1 MLELRNINKAYGE
14 VIALKNASFSIDRGE
29 IVALLGANGS
39 GKSTMVKI
47 LGGSVK
53 HDSGSI
59 LLNGKE
65 IKITSSEASRKHR
78 FAVAYQELSLIPRMS
93 VWENVMLGHYIRTR
107 TGRVDEKAN
116 RAVVQ
121 KLIDQFAVECT
132 LDDFPQDL
140 SPSTLSLIEIIKA
153 VSWEPELLLLD
164 EVTATL
170 HHNEVEKL
178 FANLR
183 ALAAGGMSIVTV
195 THRLAEVFQIASRA
209 VILRNGVSVADFKL
223 EGTDV
228 DTIVYH
234 MTGKMPE
241 AVEARAHEE
250 ENAVHSEDVVLEVRG
265 ASIGDQVKNVN
276 MKIRK
281 GEIIGFGGLE
291 GQGQSTFLRA
301 LYGVKH
307 FTADELLL
315 EGKPLSLRSPADAV
329 NHGIGF
335 ISGDRNRESVFAQ
348 RSIGENIYSAKL
360 SEGSAL
366 RVNTVG
372 RMNRE
377 GMKIVEKHNIKI
389 GKITDPISSL
399 SGGNQQKVVFGRWI
413 YESPNV
419 LLLDDPTKGVDVAA
433 RADLHDFLRQAAD
446 KGMTVVMVSSDN
458 TELLDV
464 SDRIFV
470 FYEGQVRAMLA
481 GEDRTEEKLVSA
493 MMGISGKEEKAE

>member
-1 MLELRNINKAYGE
+1 LLELRNINKAYGE
-14 VIALKNASFSIDRGE
+14 VIALKNASFSIGRGE

-65 IKITSSEASRKHR
+65 IKIPSSEASRKHR
-78 FAVAYQELSLIPRMS
+78 FAVAYQELSLIPRMT

-116 RAVVQ
+116 RAAVQ
-121 KLIDQFAVECT
+121 KLVDQFCVECE

-140 SPSTLSLIEIIKA
+140 PPSTLSMIEIIKA

-178 FANLR
+178 FQNLR
-183 ALAAGGMSIVTV
+183 TLAAGGMSIVTV

-223 EGTDV
+223 EGADV

-241 AVEARAHEE
+241 AVEKQTAEAETG
-250 ENAVHSEDVVLEVRG
+250 AVSGDVMLEVRN
-265 ASIGDQVKNVN
+265 ASVGDQVKNVN
-276 MKIRK
+276 MKIQK

-301 LYGVKH
+301 LYGVKP
-307 FTADELLL
+307 FTGGEMLLN
-315 EGKPLSLRSPADAV
+315 GQAVSLHSPADAV
-329 NHGIGF
+329 NRGIGF

-360 SEGSAL
+360 SEGGSL
-366 RVNTVG
+366 KINTEAN
-372 RMNRE
+372 MNRE

-389 GKITDPISSL
+389 GKVTDPISSL

-413 YESPNV
+413 YEAPDV

-433 RADLHDFLRQAAD
+433 RADLHDFLRSAAE
-446 KGMTVVMVSSDN
+446 KGMTVIMVSSDN

-464 SDRIFV
+464 SDRIYV
-470 FYEGQVRAMLA
+470 FYEGEIHAMLA
-481 GEDRTEEKLVSA
+481 GEDRTEEKLVAA
-493 MMGISGKEEKAE
+493 MMGMAGKEEKAQ